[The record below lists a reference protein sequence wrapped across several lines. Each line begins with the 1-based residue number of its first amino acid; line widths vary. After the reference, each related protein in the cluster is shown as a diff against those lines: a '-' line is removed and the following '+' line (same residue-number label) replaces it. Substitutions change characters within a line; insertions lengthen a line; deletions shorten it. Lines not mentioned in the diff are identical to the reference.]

1 MKMDLD
7 TVKVDITAVVQC
19 VAEASDVALRN
30 QALTLLTAISR
41 VSPDLVLKH
50 VIDILT
56 AIGASTITQ
65 VKKLLSPFELGLHT
79 SHSCVYSSVMGFF
92 TSFIKHYLTS
102 WDANRMTTIHMR

>member
-65 VKKLLSPFELGLHT
+65 VKKLLSLCTQISFM
-79 SHSCVYSSVMGFF
+79 SVYSSVMGFF
-92 TSFIKHYLTS
+92 TSFTKHYLTS

>member
-1 MKMDLD
+1 MDLD

-65 VKKLLSPFELGLHT
+65 VKKLLSPCTQISFM
-79 SHSCVYSSVMGFF
+79 SVYSSVMGFF